1 VPELKNRL
9 RQDMTAA
16 LRAREEVRL
25 ATLRMVLA
33 AVQVEEVAGTEA
45 RELSDDEVTKVLTK
59 EAKKRREAAE
69 AFAGAGRAE
78 SAERERAELGVIE
91 QYLPQQL
98 GDDELSAAVTQ
109 AVEAARAE
117 GVVGM
122 PAMGRVMKSL
132 QPQLAGRVDGAKLA
146 AEVRRQLQPA
156 G

>member
-59 EAKKRREAAE
+59 EAKKRRE
-69 AFAGAGRAE
+69 
-78 SAERERAELGVIE
+78 RAELGGIE

>member
-16 LRAREEVRL
+16 LRAREDVRL

-33 AVQVEEVAGTEA
+33 AVQVEEVSGDTA
-45 RELSDDEVTKVLTK
+45 RELSDDEVTRVLTK

-78 SAERERAELGVIE
+78 SAERERAELGVIQ

-98 GDDELSAAVTQ
+98 GDDELAAAVAA
-109 AVEAARAE
+109 AVADARAA
-117 GVVGM
+117 GTVGM
-122 PAMGRVMKSL
+122 PAMGRVMKVL

-146 AEVRRQLQPA
+146 AEVRRQLNP
-156 G
+156 